1 MGRILGPGATRLI
14 RVAEGYTR
22 CIQGRLGGGIVVGKE
37 SAGLARARRP
47 KAPSVAFAIVSLLVQ
62 TGINGQERQLLF
74 GDTHLHTSNSTDAY
88 GSGNTTLGPDEAYRY
103 ARGEPVIHPVIDARM
118 RISRPLDFLVV
129 ADHSDYLGLQKYMQ
143 IDDPRLTVTD
153 KGRRLQQM
161 ARENPGA
168 VFRLAIAPTDEFT
181 REDLISIYSP
191 VAAEPW
197 FEEIDAAERH
207 NEPGVFTAFAGWEW
221 SSHAN
226 SINLHRVV
234 FSPSDA
240 DVLRSFFPYSNLDS
254 VRPEDLWA
262 WLEETE
268 EAFGAEFV
276 AIPHNS
282 NMSIGNMFDLI
293 DSDGRPM
300 TAAYARTRVRWEPV
314 MEVTQAKG
322 TSEVHPALSP
332 TDEFAEF
339 EIFRRLFTAREPVP
353 NASDYARSALL
364 RGLRIEADVGVNP
377 YRFGLIGSSDIHTG
391 MATLS
396 EDNFGGAVA
405 RDILPQ
411 TRREAAARPYPPNA
425 SARLDA
431 WNLSASGLAAVWAA
445 ENSRDSIT
453 EAFKRREVYAT
464 SGTRIVLQ
472 VFGGFDFEPGDN
484 RAEDIATFGYRRGV
498 SMGGDLTNAPRN
510 RAPALLIRAS
520 KDPVGAN
527 LDRIQVIK
535 GWLTAD
541 GSEQERIY
549 NVAWSDARRIAD
561 DGLLPPV
568 GSTVNLADASYENSI
583 GAAQLSTV
591 WVDPDFDPEEPAFY
605 YVRVLEIPT
614 PRHQVYDA
622 VALGMDP
629 EETGYV
635 TTIQERAWSSPIWYT
650 P

>member
-1 MGRILGPGATRLI
+1 MIDETI
-14 RVAEGYTR
+14 
-22 CIQGRLGGGIVVGKE
+22 GRLPTRRANAPLVFAV
-37 SAGLARARRP
+37 ALVALGL
-47 KAPSVAFAIVSLLVQ
+47 SGNVI
-62 TGINGQERQLLF
+62 GQDTHLLF
-74 GDTHLHTSNSTDAY
+74 GDTHLHTSNSTDGY
-88 GSGNTTLGPDEAYRY
+88 GSGNTTLGPDDAYRY
-103 ARGEPVIHPVIDARM
+103 AKGEPVIHPIIDARM

-129 ADHSDYLGLQKYMQ
+129 ADHSDFLGLQKYMQ
-143 IDDPRLTVTD
+143 IDDSRLTATD

-161 ARENPGA
+161 AREDPGA
-168 VFRLAIAPTDEFT
+168 VFRLAIAPNAEFT
-181 REDLISIYSP
+181 REDLIGIFSP
-191 VAAEPW
+191 VAMEPW

-226 SINLHRVV
+226 SVNLHRVV
-234 FSPSDA
+234 FSPSDGQ
-240 DVLRSFFPYSNLDS
+240 VLRSFFPYSNLDS

-268 EAFGAEFV
+268 RAYGAEFV

-282 NMSIGNMFDLI
+282 NMSIGNMFDLV

-300 TAAYARTRVRWEPV
+300 TADYARTRIRWEPV

-332 TDEFAEF
+332 NDEFAEF
-339 EIFRRLFTAREPVP
+339 EIFRRLFTAREPIP

-364 RGLRIEADVGVNP
+364 RGLQIEADVGVNP

-391 MATLS
+391 MATLA
-396 EDNFGGAVA
+396 ENNFGGAVA
-405 RDILPQ
+405 RDILPEA
-411 TRREAAARPYPPNA
+411 RRQAAARPYPPDA

-431 WNLSASGLAAVWAA
+431 WNLSASGLAAVWATDNTRA
-445 ENSRDSIT
+445 AIT
-453 EAFKRREVYAT
+453 AAFKRKEVYAT
-464 SGTRIVLQ
+464 SGTRIALR
-472 VFGGFDFEPGDN
+472 VFGGFDFDAAMDDDIG
-484 RAEDIATFGYRRGV
+484 DIATIGYERGV
-498 SMGGDLTNAPRN
+498 AMGGDLTDAPQN
-510 RAPALLIRAS
+510 RALTLLIQTR

-535 GWLTAD
+535 GWLDDD
-541 GSEQERIY
+541 GSPHEQIF
-549 NVAWSDARRIAD
+549 NVAWSGDRRPAAD
-561 DGLLPPV
+561 GSLPAV
-568 GSTVNLADASYENSI
+568 GNSVDLSSASYENTI
-583 GAAQLSTV
+583 GAAQLSAV
-591 WVDPDFDPEEPAFY
+591 WTDPDFDPENPAFY

-622 VALGMDP
+622 IALGMDP
-629 EETGYV
+629 EDTGYA